1 MGLSVNKF
9 TYAGDNEFDLNFAL
23 GYTSQRDVA
32 AYKLGE
38 PERPLLF
45 EWLTDSRVRLSDF
58 NDLVNGDEIEFRRTV
73 SKQQLPVDLL
83 QPGQATREN
92 LELLSKHIMYA
103 LHEVLDGPDAVT
115 SIISLTQSE
124 YDAIGTPNAATI
136 YIITDA

>member
-1 MGLSVNKF
+1 MGLAVNKF

-38 PERPLLF
+38 PERTIRF
-45 EWLTDSRVRLSDF
+45 EWLTDSRVRLSSW
-58 NDLVNGDEIEFRRTV
+58 NDLVNGDEIVFRRTV

-83 QPGQATREN
+83 QPGEATREN

-103 LHEVLDGPDAVT
+103 MHEVLDGADAVT
-115 SIISLTQSE
+115 NIISLTQSE